1 LFLTHPQQRA
11 LVGFA
16 VSLQM
21 AFRKYAYK
29 PLDENDREFRLVHLH
44 PSGQFSSQVRCS
56 ILTTTLDNAPEYTAL
71 SYCWG
76 DASNRLTIELN
87 DASFLTPPNSYL
99 STTSNLY
106 LALQQLRQTYH
117 VRPLWIDA
125 ICINQDDSAE
135 RSSQV
140 RLMRDIYER
149 AEKTIVWLGEAADN
163 SELAIDLIK
172 AWADASE
179 DFDAFLRHCS
189 FAFEEKNWEAV
200 KKLFERPWWTR
211 VWVYQ
216 EFVVSKQVF
225 FLCGSESMSSQV
237 FRSARSSWTWFC
249 SSSAI
254 NKVDRKKAL
263 IVQAAEF
270 GSIDQLDWQ
279 RILYELRR
287 TRIRRNQSYDDIPR
301 MDLLALLS
309 FTSHLEATDPKDK
322 LYALLGVDDVRDVTV
337 IPNYSHSVS
346 QVYTDF
352 AVNYIETRLSLEIL
366 GEAGIGFTEQNL
378 ELPSWAPD
386 PRKLVMKGQNLTNK
400 INCASGNYKRVPLV
414 DSTQSLLSVMGFV
427 CDIVTIFGSSETQWV
442 LRHEQWA
449 DIALNSPC
457 THPTG
462 ISRLQAFFRTMTAD
476 QTGYGF
482 GRPEFNDEKEQ
493 MKFLQL
499 VKSFMIF
506 SGITSQKYYRQSPAL
521 LEKYQ
526 RWQDSVAENS
536 RYVAYLQLFLKLIS
550 DEPVVKTDSELLEPF
565 VKSTSQYGQLE
576 LQQSS
581 ADLTEDEE
589 RNLAFQY
596 VNHAAQATKRKTFF
610 VTEKGYMGL
619 GPAMIKN
626 GDKVCILFGCQHPL
640 LLRKIGEVSRL
651 VGEIY
656 VYGMMRGE
664 MIEKFEAGIF
674 TEEKFVIR

>member
-1 LFLTHPQQRA
+1 MA
-11 LVGFA
+11 L
-16 VSLQM
+16 
-21 AFRKYAYK
+21 RRYAYK
-29 PLDENDREFRLVHLH
+29 SLDKNNREIRLVHLH
-44 PSGQFSSQVRCS
+44 PPEQFSSQVRCS

-87 DASFLTPPNSYL
+87 DAGLFTTPNSCL

-106 LALQQLRQTYH
+106 LALRQLRQTYN
-117 VRPLWIDA
+117 VRPLWVDA
-125 ICINQDDSAE
+125 ICINQDDQDE

-140 RLMRDIYER
+140 MLMRDIYER
-149 AEKTIVWLGEAADN
+149 AEKTIVWLGEAAEN
-163 SELAIDLIK
+163 SELAIDLIN

-179 DFDAFLRHCS
+179 DFDAFLRHCP

-200 KKLFERPWWTR
+200 KKLLERPWWTR

-216 EFVVSKQVF
+216 EFIVSKQVF
-225 FLCGSESMSSQV
+225 FLCGPESMSSQI
-237 FRSARSSWTWFC
+237 FRSARSSWNWFC
-249 SSSAI
+249 STSSAMD
-254 NKVDRKKAL
+254 KVDRKNAL
-263 IVQAAEF
+263 MVQMAEF
-270 GSIDQLDWQ
+270 GSVDQLDWQ
-279 RILYELRR
+279 RILYDLRR
-287 TRIRRNQSYDDIPR
+287 VRIRRNQSYDDVPR

-337 IPNYSHSVS
+337 IPNYSHSES
-346 QVYTDF
+346 KIYTDF
-352 AVNYIETRLSLEIL
+352 AVHYIETRSSLEIL
-366 GEAGIGFTEQNL
+366 GEAGIGFTELNL
-378 ELPSWAPD
+378 ELPSWVPD

-400 INCASGNYKRVPLV
+400 INCASGNHKRIPRV
-414 DSTQSLLSVMGFV
+414 DSTQSLLSAMGFV
-427 CDIVTIFGSSETQWV
+427 CDIITFFGSSESLWV

-476 QTGYGF
+476 TSGHGF

-493 MKFLQL
+493 IEFLQL
-499 VKSFMIF
+499 AKGFMIF
-506 SGITSQKYYRQSPAL
+506 SGIVSQKYYRQNPAL

-526 RWQDSVAENS
+526 RWQDRVAENS
-536 RYVAYLQLFLKLIS
+536 RYLAYLQIFLKLIP

-565 VKSTSQYGQLE
+565 IMSTSQYGQLKW
-576 LQQSS
+576 QQSS
-581 ADLTEDEE
+581 AKLTEDEE
-589 RNLAFQY
+589 RTLAFQY
-596 VNHAAQATKRKTFF
+596 VRHAAEATKRKSFF
-610 VTEKGYMGL
+610 ITEKGYMGL
-619 GPAMIKN
+619 GPGMIKN

-640 LLRKIGEVSRL
+640 LLRKIGEVYRL

-674 TEEKFVIR
+674 TEEEFVVR